1 MIRLLPYSQGGSVV
15 FQKFDTQ
22 LGCHCGHPGG
32 AGGSIPL
39 RPLLPLRRGNYRKE
53 GTGLFNELRDYS
65 PFFLSRIGPKSNRQ
79 TFPLFARKTVV
90 QAESTNQG
98 RRLRIRRA
106 IMAVDG

>member
-39 RPLLPLRRGNYRKE
+39 RPLLPLGRRNYRKE

-65 PFFLSRIGPKSNRQ
+65 AFFLSRIGPKSNRQ
-79 TFPLFARKTVV
+79 AFHYSLETIV